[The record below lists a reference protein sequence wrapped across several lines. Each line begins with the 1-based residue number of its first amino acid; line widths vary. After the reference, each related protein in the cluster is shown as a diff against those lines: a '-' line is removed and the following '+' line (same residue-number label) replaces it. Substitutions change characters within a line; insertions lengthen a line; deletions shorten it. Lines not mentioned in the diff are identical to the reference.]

1 MFLKLSNSIGRDFK
15 WVLLCKNMSCYNTGP
30 EIKILG
36 MKNGHAW
43 DLQFCCGFFW
53 LQSLYFQLCTCSSS
67 RPEVFCKKSVL
78 RNFAKSQENTCA
90 RDSFSEILW
99 HRCFPVNFAE
109 FLRTPFFTEHFRWLF
124 LRFRHQLDLTHRSI
138 WFFSNAMQ
146 LSCSSALN
154 HNTEIDNFLTA
165 EDDKY
170 CKNHRHDSHV
180 SDVIDNY
187 IGNCLIICLRS

>member
-1 MFLKLSNSIGRDFK
+1 MD
-15 WVLLCKNMSCYNTGP
+15 MT
-30 EIKILG
+30 E
-36 MKNGHAW
+36 
-43 DLQFCCGFFW
+43 
-53 LQSLYFQLCTCSSS
+53 TC
-67 RPEVFCKKSVL
+67 
-78 RNFAKSQENTCA
+78 NFAVASSGCSLFISSFVHVLAVVPRCSVKKVFLEILQNSQENTCA

-99 HRCFPVNFAE
+99 HRCFPVNFAK
-109 FLRTPFFTEHFRWLF
+109 FLRTLFFTEHFRWLF
-124 LRFRHQLDLTHRSI
+124 LRFRHQLRPDLTHRSI
-138 WFFSNAMQ
+138 WFFSNAVQ

-154 HNTEIDNFLTA
+154 HKTGIDNFLTA